1 MTILVIGDQV
11 HLEECKAKF
20 GNDHEYVFEM
30 DHSDVDMPL
39 SDYDVI
45 FDFILD
51 EDPLQA
57 ELYADEGSAIVFVNT
72 AKISLVEISNMFD
85 HNGKTTLFGF
95 AGLPTLINRGVLEV
109 SVLNKTDEA
118 ILSRTCS
125 ALGTPY
131 QLVEDRIGLVT
142 PRIICMIINEAYY
155 TVQEGTATRDDI
167 DKAMKLGTNYP
178 YGPFEWCE
186 RIGVH
191 NVFEVLEAVYND
203 TRDERYKICPLLK
216 REYLLA

>member
-20 GNDHEYVFEM
+20 GNDHEYIYEM

-39 SDYDVI
+39 SGYDVI

-57 ELYADEGSAIVFVNT
+57 ELYSDEGNAIVFVNT
-72 AKISLVEISNMFD
+72 AKISLVEISNIFD

-118 ILSRTCS
+118 ILSRICS
-125 ALGTPY
+125 TLGTPY
-131 QLVEDRIGLVT
+131 QLVADRIGLVT

-155 TVQEGTATRDDI
+155 TVQEGTASRDDI

-186 RIGVH
+186 RMGVH
-191 NVFEVLEAVYND
+191 NVYEVLEAVYND
-203 TRDERYKICPLLK
+203 TRDERYKVCPLLK
-216 REYLLA
+216 REYLLV

>member
-20 GNDHEYVFEM
+20 GSDHEYIFEM

-57 ELYADEGSAIVFVNT
+57 ELYSDEGNAIVFVNT
-72 AKISLVEISNMFD
+72 AKISLVEISNIFD

-125 ALGTPY
+125 ALGTLY
-131 QLVEDRIGLVT
+131 QLVEDRVGLVT

-186 RIGVH
+186 RMGVH
-191 NVFEVLEAVYND
+191 NVYEVLEAVYND
-203 TRDERYKICPLLK
+203 TRDERYKVCQLLK
-216 REYLLA
+216 REYLQA

>member
-20 GNDHEYVFEM
+20 GSDHEYIFEM

-51 EDPLQA
+51 EDPLQT
-57 ELYADEGSAIVFVNT
+57 ELYSDEGNAIVFVNT
-72 AKISLVEISNMFD
+72 AKISLVEISNIFD

-125 ALGTPY
+125 ALGTLY
-131 QLVEDRIGLVT
+131 QLVEDRVGLVT

-186 RIGVH
+186 RMGVH
-191 NVFEVLEAVYND
+191 NVYEVLEAVYND
-203 TRDERYKICPLLK
+203 TRDERYKVCPLLK
-216 REYLLA
+216 REFLLV

>member
-20 GNDHEYVFEM
+20 GSDHEFNYEM
-30 DHSDVDMPL
+30 DHCDVDMPL

-57 ELYADEGSAIVFVNT
+57 ELFADEGSAIVFVNT

-118 ILSRTCS
+118 ILSRTCH
-125 ALGTPY
+125 ALETRY

-186 RIGVH
+186 RMGVH

-203 TRDERYKICPLLK
+203 TRDERYKVCPLLK